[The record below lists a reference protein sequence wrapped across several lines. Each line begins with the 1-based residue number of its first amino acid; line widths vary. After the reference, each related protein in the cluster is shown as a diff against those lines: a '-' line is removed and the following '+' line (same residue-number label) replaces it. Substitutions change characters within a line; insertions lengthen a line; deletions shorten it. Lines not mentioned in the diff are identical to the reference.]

1 MGVYMA
7 SKTLNM
13 NDLFLFSFNLLIFI
27 GEEDLRSA
35 LTWIVKNVP
44 ISDIVSLT
52 VTLRTSN
59 YGTFIL
65 LRYHKIRF
73 QAYFS
78 PDGPLVDRLKVQKV
92 TLRATKVLIHFK
104 NWTFK
109 TFFFKSC
116 HERISL
122 DGNHSNDSTIVM
134 CKINILS
141 VSWCSNV
148 GSFVLKWLFDITYMI
163 YINYII

>member
-52 VTLRTSN
+52 VTLRTSY
-59 YGTFIL
+59 YGTLVL

-73 QAYFS
+73 KAYFS

-92 TLRATKVLIHFK
+92 ILRATKVLIHFRWKEFWKSIWNLIFDFQSNHK
-104 NWTFK
+104 NIQNLF
-109 TFFFKSC
+109 S
-116 HERISL
+116 RA
-122 DGNHSNDSTIVM
+122 VM
-134 CKINILS
+134 KGYHWREMI
-141 VSWCSNV
+141 
-148 GSFVLKWLFDITYMI
+148 FPEITQMI
-163 YINYII
+163 RQ